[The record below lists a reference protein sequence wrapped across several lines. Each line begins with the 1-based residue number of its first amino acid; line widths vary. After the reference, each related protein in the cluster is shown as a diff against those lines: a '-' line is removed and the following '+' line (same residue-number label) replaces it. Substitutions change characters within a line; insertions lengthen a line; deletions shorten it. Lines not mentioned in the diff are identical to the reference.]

1 MIVDLVRHASTGRRG
16 HLDGATDVPLLAGAA
31 DALAR
36 RYAGRDWSRV
46 VGSPLRRALDTAR
59 ALAGARPLQVDPGW
73 RELDFGTWDG
83 APPGTIPAD
92 ALARFHADPVA
103 HPFPGAEP
111 WAGFQAR
118 IEAAL
123 HSLHAL
129 AGADADAAPVLVV
142 SHAGA
147 MRMALQ
153 CTCGWTLAQ
162 CWSLRLDYGTRL
174 GLRVERDAGGALWGE
189 VLELEQP

>member
-16 HLDGATDVPLLAGAA
+16 HLDGASDVPLLAGAA

-36 RYAGRDWSRV
+36 RYAGRAWSRV
-46 VGSPLRRALDTAR
+46 VASPLRRALDTAH
-59 ALAGARPLQVDPGW
+59 ALAGTRPVQVNPRW
-73 RELDFGTWDG
+73 RELDFGAWDG
-83 APPGTIPAD
+83 AASGAVPAD
-92 ALARFHADPVA
+92 VLARFHANPVA
-103 HPFPGAEP
+103 DPFPGAEP

-118 IEAAL
+118 IGTAL
-123 HSLHAL
+123 QAL
-129 AGADADAAPVLVV
+129 AEADAGPGAGAVLVV

-153 CTCGWTLAQ
+153 CACGWGLAQ
-162 CWSLRLDYGTRL
+162 CWSLRLEYGTRL
-174 GLRVERDAGGALWGE
+174 RLRVERDAGGALWGE